1 MTYAAV
7 YKNII
12 KSSLDKEDVKKDK
25 YGWTTLLAQ
34 GGCARDHDLFT
45 EVQRL

>member
-7 YKNII
+7 YKNIFE
-12 KSSLDKEDVKKDK
+12 SSLDKEDVEKDK
-25 YGWTTLLAQ
+25 CEWTTLLAQ
-34 GGCARDHDLFT
+34 GGCARDHDPLT